1 MTAPFHADS
10 TPAALA
16 SAAVLQAMFN
26 AADSALLALDAAG
39 TITLF
44 NPAAEKLLGY
54 KADELR
60 GQSPSCLLAPDRL
73 EQECRQLTLRL
84 GRSVASAE
92 VFTAEAQAGRSLQR
106 EWPLLDKQGREHT
119 VRLSVTAIATP
130 GADSGFMLVLQDIT
144 ELKRMQQLMSRQH
157 ALFTTGP
164 MVAFSCS
171 PEHPDVVVE
180 VSPNVADILGCF
192 PEDILLEPAWWLQR
206 LHPDDR
212 SALADGRWRLLQ
224 GEGFVTRRYRFLHGS
239 GRWCWL
245 EEHVQLLPGDVVQ
258 GYWIDVSKQVEG
270 EDRLAKIASNIPGML
285 FKYTID
291 AYGKGHFVYVSEG
304 VRNIFGISPQQARE
318 NAELVAQRV
327 FPDDLQRVREE
338 GESAL
343 RYHLPWICEFRILL
357 PNGRLIWV
365 EGRATPELQDDQ
377 SVSWHGLISE
387 ITQRKRT
394 EEALRESQE
403 RLDMA
408 MRGAN
413 IGLWDWHVALGR
425 LDFNQQLV
433 NMLGYDYHTL
443 HNNPAQWQALVH
455 PDDLSTVRHNI
466 RVLLK
471 REAQQYRIEYRLIKR
486 NGEIMWILD
495 KGQATELDS
504 NGNVCRIVG
513 TVQDITTHKQAQKLL
528 ENSEAHFRM
537 LFQNHGAVMI
547 LIDPASGQIVDANSS
562 AERFYGYSRA
572 ELVGMPMSQINQMED
587 ERVRGTM
594 GVALLQAHN
603 HFTFTHRLA
612 SGELRTVDV
621 HSSPVDSGGRTLLF
635 SIIHDITARR
645 QAEDALS
652 TLQRQLLAIIEN
664 FHGAMLLEDQNGA
677 VVLVN
682 HQYCEMFMP
691 ERSPEQIKND
701 SRLHVAAEA
710 ACCFAEPERLMQ
722 RLEELQHSRQM
733 VLGEEWELV
742 DGRMLERDHVPIFI
756 EGRLRSVL
764 WVYRDISSRKKQEEA
779 LRLLATTDALTG
791 IANRRSFMEK
801 LGDEFARFMR
811 FSNPVAVLML
821 DIDHFKQVNDT
832 WGHAVG
838 DKVLHEFAAICQQEV
853 RKVDVLGRL
862 GGEEF
867 AVILPGSGMA
877 GALALAERL
886 REAVR
891 AREIKVGEA
900 SLQIRTSIGVSCFS
914 RQQQDAAVAL
924 ALADQALY
932 EAKLAG
938 RDQVKAFDGNGQHFP
953 PIAPAGS

>member
-1 MTAPFHADS
+1 MTAPSHTDS
-10 TPAALA
+10 SLPTT
-16 SAAVLQAMFN
+16 SSTSVFQAMFD
-26 AADSALLALDAAG
+26 AADAALLTLDANG
-39 TITLF
+39 VITLC
-44 NPAAEKLLGY
+44 NPAAQQLLGY
-54 KADELR
+54 PAAELCGR
-60 GQSPSCLLAPDRL
+60 HPGCLLAAERL
-73 EQECRQLTLRL
+73 EQECRQLAQRL
-84 GRSVASAE
+84 GRSVAEVE
-92 VFTAEAQAGRSLQR
+92 VFTAEVRPGHSLQR

-119 VRLSVTAIATP
+119 VRLSVTAIAGVGP
-130 GADSGFMLVLQDIT
+130 NSGYMLVLQDIT
-144 ELKRMQQLMSRQH
+144 ELKRMQQLMHRQH
-157 ALFTTGP
+157 ALFAAGP
-164 MVAFSCS
+164 MVAFSCH
-171 PEHPDVVVE
+171 PARPDVLVE

-212 SALADGRWRLLQ
+212 PCLADGQWRLAQ
-224 GEGFVTRRYRFLHGS
+224 GAGFVTRRYRFLHGS
-239 GRWCWL
+239 GHWCWL
-245 EEHVQLLPGDVVQ
+245 EEYVQQLGSDVVQ
-258 GYWIDVSKQVEG
+258 GYWIDVTKQVDG
-270 EDRLAKIASNIPGML
+270 EDRLTKIASNIPGML
-285 FKYTID
+285 YQFSTNPD
-291 AYGKGHFVYVSEG
+291 GAGHFSYVSEG
-304 VRNIFGISPQQARE
+304 VRSIFGVSPQQVMH
-318 NAELVAQRV
+318 NTDLVWQRV
-327 FPDDLQRVREE
+327 FPDDQQRVKEE
-338 GESAL
+338 SEAAL
-343 RYHLPWICEFRILL
+343 RYEQPWISEFRILL
-357 PNGRLIWV
+357 PDGRMIWV

-377 SVSWHGLISE
+377 SVRWHGLISE

-408 MRGAN
+408 MRGAR

-425 LDFNQQLV
+425 LDYNQQLV
-433 NMLGYDYHTL
+433 DMLGYDQHTL
-443 HNNPAQWQALVH
+443 HCNPAQWQALVH
-455 PDDLSTVRHNI
+455 PDDLPTVRHNI
-466 RVLLK
+466 RALLK
-471 REAQQYRIEYRLIKR
+471 REARQYRIEYRLIKR
-486 NGEIMWILD
+486 SGEIMWILD
-495 KGQATELDS
+495 KGQATEVDG

-528 ENSEAHFRM
+528 ESSEAHFRM

-547 LIDPASGQIVDANSS
+547 LIDPDSGQIVDANAS
-562 AERFYGYSRA
+562 AVRFYGYRRD
-572 ELVGMPMSQINQMED
+572 ELVGMPVSQINLMEE
-587 ERVRGTM
+587 ERIRGTM

-621 HSSPVDSGGRTLLF
+621 HSSPVESGGRTLLF

-664 FHGAMLLEDQNGA
+664 FHGAILLEDQNGS

-682 HQYCEMFMP
+682 QQYCEMFMP
-691 ERSPEQIKND
+691 DQTPEQLKAS
-701 SRLHVAAEA
+701 SRLHVAAQA
-710 ACCFAEPERLMQ
+710 SAGFAEPERMLQ
-722 RLEELQHSRQM
+722 RLEELQRSRQM
-733 VLGEEWELV
+733 VLGEEWALR

-779 LRLLATTDALTG
+779 LRQLATTDALTG

-801 LGDEFARFMR
+801 LVDEFARFLR
-811 FSNPVAVLML
+811 FGNPVAVLML

-838 DKVLHEFAAICQQEV
+838 DKVLHDFAALCQQEV
-853 RKVDVLGRL
+853 RQVDVLGRL

-867 AVILPGSGMA
+867 AVILPGCGMA

-891 AREIKVGEA
+891 AHVVHVGEA
-900 SLQIRTSIGVSCFS
+900 SLQIHTSIGVSCFS

-938 RDQVKAFDGNGQHFP
+938 RDQVKAFDGNGQRFP
-953 PIAPAGS
+953 PGD